1 MNLNK
6 RADEMKNF
14 FNEKIDGYDE
24 LHLKIIAGKEKIVD
38 YIPRDAKNIIDLG
51 AGTGLQ
57 LIKVYKEFPNVKTTA
72 IDVSDEMLKKLE
84 ERHIS
89 DNITIVNE
97 SFFDYDFETNIDA
110 VISTQALHHFEPKDK
125 LILYKKVY
133 DCLRNN
139 GVFVNEDYFAEN
151 EEVEKQGFE
160 DYYNLVKGEGKH
172 YDTPLTIEHEA
183 EILKEVGFS
192 EVDKYVTDDYKII
205 IAKKNNLKR

>member
-1 MNLNK
+1 MDLNK
-6 RADEMKNF
+6 RANEMKNF

-139 GVFVNEDYFAEN
+139 GIFVNEDYFAEN
-151 EEVEKQGFE
+151 EKVEKQGFE

-205 IAKKNNLKR
+205 IAKK

>member
-1 MNLNK
+1 MDLNK
-6 RADEMKNF
+6 RANEMKNF

-151 EEVEKQGFE
+151 EKVEKQGFE
-160 DYYNLVKGEGKH
+160 DYFNLVKGEGKH

-205 IAKKNNLKR
+205 IAKK